1 MRKTTFALLPIVVF
15 VTLNVQANSDQL
27 DTIDVVSDNYSPQ
40 VSNVA
45 AKGVVKVRQAT
56 KMSDVLRGVPGVNV
70 NGGRSVV
77 ERYNIRGVSEEYL
90 TVTVDGA
97 RQNGYAFHHS
107 GNYGIDPEILKR
119 VDIDVGSN
127 SVVAGAGSLG
137 GSIKFETVDAADMLE
152 EGQNFGG
159 KVKYGWGSNGNS
171 HQGTAILY
179 GRAGDLDLLSYF
191 NYRHQ
196 EDGKDGNGLKNA
208 NKGHLQNYLFKAK
221 YNITPEQWVKFSA
234 ERYTNTALSCFRANF
249 GACLGNVPQPGQTG
263 YEPAN
268 HSRSYTELQRETYT
282 LSYGFKPTDNP
293 LTNVKANAYNTD
305 SKTSSMGNPQTNI
318 RTVGGAISNTSD
330 FDLGATHHAVLVGGE
345 YFNTKA
351 RAYGTGSNTY
361 VTKVDSTSVYLED
374 QIAFDDFVVTPGLR
388 YDYHKAHLSPIFN
401 KSYDR
406 VSKALGLKYL
416 ATEHVVLFANYTE
429 LFKGPDAGEVTLNGS
444 RGYSPSLEAIRGDNK
459 EVGFNFAK
467 DSLFSGDDS
476 FSITAKYFQTDYDN
490 INKNVNLGSFS
501 GYQSVGAVKLKGVE
515 ASAKYRI
522 EDFTVGLS
530 YARAR
535 SEQTSDVGSQVKGRS
550 GFAAFPDTGDRYNL
564 SLSYSIPTHYVEL
577 GWNTMWVRGINLYQ
591 ELNVGSRRAPVYV
604 TGYSPRKSY
613 SVSNAYISWTPTQV
627 KGLELTFGV
636 DNIFNK
642 AYKDQSTQYY
652 SAADLDPGRN
662 YKLSASYKF

>member
-1 MRKTTFALLPIVVF
+1 MKKTFALLPLSVF
-15 VTLNVQANSDQL
+15 VALNVQANADQL

-40 VSNVA
+40 VSNVS

-171 HQGTAILY
+171 HQSTAMLY
-179 GRAGDLDLLSYF
+179 GRAGNLDLLGYF

-196 EDGKDGNGLKNA
+196 LDGKDGNGVKNA
-208 NKGHLQNYLFKAK
+208 NKGHLQDYLFKAK
-221 YNITPEQWVKFSA
+221 YNISPEQWVKFSA
-234 ERYTNTALSCFRANF
+234 ERYNNTALSCFRANF
-249 GACLGNVPQPGQTG
+249 GMCLGDVPQEGQAG
-263 YEPAN
+263 YNRAN
-268 HSRSYTELQRETYT
+268 HARAYTKLERETYT
-282 LSYGFKPTDNP
+282 LSYGLKPTDNP
-293 LTNVKANAYNTD
+293 LINFKANVYNTD

-318 RTVGGAISNTSD
+318 RTVGGTLSNTSD
-330 FDLGATHHAVLVGGE
+330 FDVGATHHAVLVGGE

-351 RAYGTGSNTY
+351 RAYGSGPNTY
-361 VTKVDSTSVYLED
+361 ITKVDSTSVYLED
-374 QIAFDDFVVTPGLR
+374 QISFGNFIVTPGIR
-388 YDYHKAHLSPIFN
+388 YDHHKARLSPTFD
-401 KSYDR
+401 KSYHR
-406 VSKALGLKYL
+406 FSKALGLKYL
-416 ATEHVVLFANYTE
+416 VNDELMLFANYTE

-459 EVGFNFAK
+459 EAGFNFAK
-467 DSLFSGDDS
+467 ENLLSGNDA

-490 INKNVNLGSFS
+490 INKNINLGGFS
-501 GYQSVGAVKLKGVE
+501 GYQSVGEVRLKGVE

-535 SEQTSDVGSQVKGRS
+535 SKQTTDVGSQVKGRA
-550 GFAAFPDTGDRYNL
+550 GFAAFPDTGDRYTL
-564 SLSYSIPTHYVEL
+564 SLSYYVPAHQVEL
-577 GWNTMWVRGINLYQ
+577 GWNTMWVRGINVYQ
-591 ELNVGSRRAPVYV
+591 ETNTAPRGRPANYV
-604 TGYSPRKSY
+604 AGYLAKESY
-613 SVSNAYISWTPTQV
+613 SISNAYVSWSPVQV
-627 KGLELTFGV
+627 KGLELTAGV

-652 SAADLDPGRN
+652 GPVDLDPGRN
-662 YKLSASYKF
+662 YKLSVSYKF